1 MKTDLDI
8 ITALSHEFGSAQY
21 VMGGGGNSSCKDRE
35 TLWIKPSGTTLLG
48 LSPERFIAMD
58 RAKLAT
64 LFTLAPP
71 ADATAREALVKSVM
85 AAAVKPGTPGRASV
99 EAPVHDCFEARFVVH
114 THPTLA
120 NGLACSLGGREAAGQ
135 WFPEALWIDYTDP
148 GYTLSLR
155 VRDALAAFRAAHDGR
170 EPHLV
175 WLQNHGVFVA
185 GETADEIRAT
195 YARLMSRLEQ
205 AYRTAGVDPVAPPPA
220 EAPSAAFREAALPVL
235 QAALG
240 PEAAVVLARAPV
252 SCASGPVSPDHLVY
266 AKSFV
271 YEGVVTAEALRAFAT
286 RRGYPPRVLA
296 LPEGLLACGPTP
308 AVAERAAEFA
318 ADAARIRQLA
328 RAFGGV
334 QYLSDAARLFLENWE
349 VESYRARVSS

>member
-1 MKTDLDI
+1 MNHALDI
-8 ITALSHEFGSAQY
+8 ITGLSHEFGTAPY

-58 RAKLAT
+58 RARLAT
-64 LFTLAPP
+64 LFTLAAP

-99 EAPVHDCFEARFVVH
+99 EAPVHECFEARYVVH

-120 NGLACSLGGREAAGQ
+120 NGLACALGGRAAAQ
-135 WFPEALWIDYTDP
+135 QLFPDALWLDYTDP

-155 VRDALAAFRAAHDGR
+155 VRDALAAYRGAHDGH
-170 EPHLV
+170 EPRLV
-175 WLQNHGVFVA
+175 WLENHGVVVA
-185 GETADEIRAT
+185 DDTADGIRAT
-195 YARLMSRLEQ
+195 YAHLMQSLEE
-205 AYRTAGVDPVAPPPA
+205 AYRAAGVDPAPPRA
-220 EAPSAAFREAALPVL
+220 AKAPPAAFRTAALPVL
-235 QAALG
+235 EAALG

-252 SCASGPVSPDHLVY
+252 ACAAGPVSPDHLVY
-266 AKSFV
+266 AKAYV
-271 YEGVVTAEALRAFAT
+271 YEGLLSAGAIRAFAE
-286 RRGYPPRVLA
+286 RRGYAPRVLA
-296 LPEGLLACGPTP
+296 LPEGLLACGPTE
-308 AVAERAAEFA
+308 AAADRAADFA

-334 QYLSDAARLFLENWE
+334 QYLSDAARQFLENWE
-349 VESYRARVSS
+349 VESYRARQA